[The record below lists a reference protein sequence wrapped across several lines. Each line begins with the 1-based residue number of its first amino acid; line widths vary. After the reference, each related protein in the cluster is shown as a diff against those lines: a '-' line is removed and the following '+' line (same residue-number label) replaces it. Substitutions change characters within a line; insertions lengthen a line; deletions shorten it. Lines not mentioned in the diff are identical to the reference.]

1 MACYV
6 GLSRLP
12 HLHLVKPKPML
23 TGIRQLAELQ
33 PR

>member
-6 GLSRLP
+6 GLSRLL
-12 HLHLVKPKPML
+12 HLHFVKREPML
-23 TGIRQLAELQ
+23 TGSLQLAELQ